1 MNRKSGWFFLMGLL
15 LVGSGTLT
23 AGTDHIE
30 KTATTGGLRLELH
43 VLPAE
48 PFYTA
53 AQVEAD
59 PALEGMLTVGGAEP
73 LGLDAKPRPN
83 HHLIVHVFDAKT
95 GKPLSDAKVTMK
107 YRPLDA
113 AGKPQGHWE
122 TVPVVVMQVIGKGP
136 ETTHYGNNV
145 VLPDGH
151 WAVTVTANGN
161 TAEFD
166 VSIPPEEDEPVSSK

>member
-1 MNRKSGWFFLMGLL
+1 MNRKSGWFLLVGLL

-30 KTATTGGLRLELH
+30 KTAITGGLRLELH

-48 PFYTA
+48 PFHTA

-59 PALEGMLTVGGAEP
+59 PALEGMLVVGGAKP
-73 LGLDAKPRPN
+73 LGLAAKPRPN

-145 VLPDGH
+145 VLPDGR

-161 TAEFD
+161 KAEFD
-166 VSIPPEEDEPVSSK
+166 VSIPSEENKPLSSK